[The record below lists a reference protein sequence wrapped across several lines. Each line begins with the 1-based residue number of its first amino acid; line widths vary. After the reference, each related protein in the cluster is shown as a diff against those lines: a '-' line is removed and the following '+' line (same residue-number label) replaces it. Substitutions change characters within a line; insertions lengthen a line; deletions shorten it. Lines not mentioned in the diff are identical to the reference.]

1 MKKLIYLD
9 NAATTQVSEEVLNEM
24 LPFFRQ
30 TYSNPSAVYSFAGE
44 GKKAVDRARKQAA
57 ELIGANVEEIYFTG
71 GGSES
76 DNWALKAAAEAYCSK
91 GKHIITSKIEHHAI
105 LHGSPDALALSLPAY
120 TEKRIVP
127 VGTEHQR
134 KALSAQMC
142 CRKFHGSFQ
151 MLIDGSLS
159 AIIKTDRLIKEIIA
173 SLLAEDVMHREDGP

>member
-44 GKKAVDRARKQAA
+44 GKKAVDHARKQAA
-57 ELIGANVEEIYFTG
+57 GLIGANVEEIYFTG

-76 DNWALKAAAEAYCSK
+76 DNWALKATAEAYSSK

-105 LHGSPDALALSLPAY
+105 LHTCEYLEKQGYEVCLLYTSDAA
-120 TEKRIVP
+120 
-127 VGTEHQR
+127 
-134 KALSAQMC
+134 
-142 CRKFHGSFQ
+142 
-151 MLIDGSLS
+151 D
-159 AIIKTDRLIKEIIA
+159 D
-173 SLLAEDVMHREDGP
+173 